1 MNTHPSAPQVP
12 GKLIA
17 ALVPL
22 LMLGA
27 CVVGPQYKKPDTP
40 VPPEFRAQ
48 VTPADSQS
56 FADLPWWTVFKDAAL
71 QGLITKALASNY
83 DLQVAVARIE
93 QARAQVDIAQSQGLP
108 QIGYGGTAETAS
120 AFIPGALTKN
130 GKSGTTTYGAF
141 EGLLNAAWELDL
153 WGRIRHTTEAAQASL
168 YGQEDVRRGVM
179 LTLVSDLAA
188 DYFKLLELDQEL
200 VIARDSAET
209 YKKTLDLF
217 TYRFEGGKDSR
228 LPVERAQA
236 AYESAN
242 AAIHSATLQIGQL
255 ENAISILV
263 GDYPRAIERG
273 RSLAE
278 QSTPQT
284 PTGTTTTLLQRRP
297 DILHAEQNMIAA
309 NAEVGVAVANFFPRV
324 GLSAFAGGDA
334 VHVAGAWQTFSVWDL
349 ALNLAGPIYSGG
361 RLQAAYHQSQSYWD
375 ETVAQYKQIVLS
387 AFRETSDA
395 LVAQRN
401 LGPRRIALE
410 SQVGAL
416 RHSADLAMLRYQAG
430 RASYFEVLEAQ
441 QELFP
446 AENDLAQTERD
457 QLVAVVNLYKALGGG
472 WDQKEAVPAAQM
484 TNNAAAAAPE
494 QIAAAT
500 ASTPAQAPPSTEV
513 AAATTAGPAAQPT
526 TSPATGK

>member
-1 MNTHPSAPQVP
+1 MNKNASVAR
-12 GKLIA
+12 LS
-17 ALVPL
+17 L
-22 LMLGA
+22 LPILLLGG
-27 CVVGPQYKKPDTP
+27 CVVGPQYKKPDLA
-40 VPPEFRAQ
+40 VPSEFRAQ

-56 FADLPWWTVFKDAAL
+56 FADLPWWSVFKDAAL

-93 QARAQVDIAQSQGLP
+93 QARAQVDIAESQGLP
-108 QIGYGGTAETAS
+108 QIGYGGTAEAAN
-120 AFIPGALTKN
+120 AFVPGILTKN
-130 GKSGTTTYGAF
+130 GKSGTTSYGAF

-153 WGRIRHTTEAAQASL
+153 WGRIRHTTEAAQANL

-200 VIARDSAET
+200 TIARDSAET

-242 AAIHSATLQIGQL
+242 AAIHAVTLQIGQL

-263 GDYPRAIERG
+263 GDYPRTIERG
-273 RSLAE
+273 RSLAD

-284 PTGTTTTLLQRRP
+284 PTGSTTSLLQRRP
-297 DILHAEQNMIAA
+297 DVLHAEQNMIAA
-309 NAEVGVAVANFFPRV
+309 NAQIGVAVANFFPRV
-324 GLSAFAGGDA
+324 GLSAFVGGDA
-334 VHVAGAWQTFSVWDL
+334 VHVAGAWQTFNVWNL

-361 RLQAAYHQSQSYWD
+361 ALQAAYHQSQAYWD
-375 ETVAQYKQIVLS
+375 ETVAQYKQIVLT

-395 LVAQRN
+395 LVAQQT
-401 LGPRRIALE
+401 LGPRRIALQG
-410 SQVGAL
+410 QVAAL
-416 RHSADLAMLRYQAG
+416 RHSVDLAVMRYQAG

-441 QELFP
+441 QQLFP
-446 AENDLAQTERD
+446 AENELAQTERD

-472 WDQKEAVPAAQM
+472 WDQKEAVPAAQL
-484 TNNAAAAAPE
+484 TSNSAG
-494 QIAAAT
+494 AAT
-500 ASTPAQAPPSTEV
+500 EPSPSAPGARATQSPSPTEV
-513 AAATTAGPAAQPT
+513 AAAGATSPAAQPNAG
-526 TSPATGK
+526 SSTGK